1 MSHVAARVIGDL
13 PSFFSVVDD
22 DWHQDLIGFPV
33 RLMDRGERGLLR
45 VSPEAVVAFRYHDVR
60 DLANQRD
67 VGNMPVEVLA
77 GQSSRRETGGGA
89 HVAAGPAG
97 TAGTE
102 RAMFR
107 MLADQAFTHIP
118 PLHRLTR
125 HALSRQLLRRNL
137 RQFEPLAAEIAATL
151 AAGLAGRNGIDFG
164 AGLARPYVA
173 RFWGDVIGLT
183 PAESAEVCELMRE
196 MSPVFLLERTPAQ
209 TAAVDQAASRYAA
222 IVGRAAERGLAAGD
236 SPVITG
242 LAADLSAIEVDGK
255 PGSVGSFLA
264 ANLFD
269 GFHTVGVAVANA
281 LYVLL
286 ATGQYAE
293 LLRDPDLAPRAF
305 QESLRIAPP
314 LLLTHRYVLSD
325 VVHDGVLLSAG
336 TSVAMLWGSPN
347 LDPEVFAD
355 PGRFRWDRAAQPLL
369 TFGGGAHLCP
379 GRTAARM
386 LVETALTTFARLG
399 LRWRLA
405 DGHPYQW
412 QPASAMRELVSFPV
426 ELA

>member
-1 MSHVAARVIGDL
+1 ML
-13 PSFFSVVDD
+13 
-22 DWHQDLIGFPV
+22 
-33 RLMDRGERGLLR
+33 
-45 VSPEAVVAFRYHDVR
+45 FR
-60 DLANQRD
+60 
-67 VGNMPVEVLA
+67 
-77 GQSSRRETGGGA
+77 S
-89 HVAAGPAG
+89 
-97 TAGTE
+97 
-102 RAMFR
+102 
-107 MLADQAFTHIP
+107 HIP
-118 PLHRLTR
+118 PLHRFTR

-137 RQFEPLAAEIAATL
+137 RQFEPLAGEIVAAL
-151 AAGLAGRNGIDFG
+151 AAGLAGRGGIDFG
-164 AGLARPYVA
+164 TDLARPYVA

-196 MSPVFLLERTPAQ
+196 MSPIFLLERTPAQ

-236 SPVITG
+236 NQVISE

-286 ATGQYAE
+286 ATGRYGE
-293 LLRDPDLAPRAF
+293 LLRDPGLAPRAF

-325 VVHDGVLLSAG
+325 VIHDGVLLPAG

-355 PGRFRWDRAAQPLL
+355 PWRFRWDRAARPLL

-405 DGHPYQW
+405 DGHAYQW

>member
-1 MSHVAARVIGDL
+1 
-13 PSFFSVVDD
+13 
-22 DWHQDLIGFPV
+22 
-33 RLMDRGERGLLR
+33 
-45 VSPEAVVAFRYHDVR
+45 
-60 DLANQRD
+60 
-67 VGNMPVEVLA
+67 
-77 GQSSRRETGGGA
+77 
-89 HVAAGPAG
+89 
-97 TAGTE
+97 
-102 RAMFR
+102 
-107 MLADQAFTHIP
+107 
-118 PLHRLTR
+118 
-125 HALSRQLLRRNL
+125 
-137 RQFEPLAAEIAATL
+137 
-151 AAGLAGRNGIDFG
+151 
-164 AGLARPYVA
+164 VA

-183 PAESAEVCELMRE
+183 PAESAEVCGLMRE

-209 TAAVDQAASRYAA
+209 TAAVDQAASRYTE
-222 IVGRAAERGLAAGD
+222 IVTRAAERGLAAGD
-236 SPVITG
+236 NQVIAEM
-242 LAADLSAIEVDGK
+242 AADLSAIEVDGK
-255 PGSVGSFLA
+255 PGSVGSYLA

-305 QESLRIAPP
+305 QEPLRIAPP

-325 VVHDGVLLSAG
+325 VVHDGVLLPAG

-355 PGRFRWDRAAQPLL
+355 PWRFRWDRAAQPLL